1 MAGKSD
7 KGTAFDGDKGT
18 MLHFAACS
26 INRTG
31 CAEEGSAQAQQ
42 TAGRVEEKLDDQP
55 MHNDPGDANDKHVIY
70 TDTREPAAI
79 WADVSKEGPGA
90 HLLAGG
96 ASDGGS
102 EDEVALLAVLEDVL
116 DGLPVRLQRD
126 GGGEDPRRR

>member
-1 MAGKSD
+1 MQCV
-7 KGTAFDGDKGT
+7 KGHGGRLLCLWCVLRF
-18 MLHFAACS
+18 
-26 INRTG
+26 
-31 CAEEGSAQAQQ
+31 QQ
-42 TAGRVEEKLDDQP
+42 NKVFWKRA
-55 MHNDPGDANDKHVIY
+55 
-70 TDTREPAAI
+70 
-79 WADVSKEGPGA
+79 A